1 MIVCNVISKANCAS
15 IKCVYLCSMKFTDYR
30 LSDELKAN
38 LTKMGFK
45 RPTDIQ
51 FKCIPTIQRG
61 EDLLAIAQTGTGK
74 TAAFAIPIIDKIQFG
89 SKRAGAREIQCLVMV
104 PTRELSMQ
112 LGDVFRAIAKNTK
125 VRTISIY
132 GGIEQDEQINALNNG
147 ADILV
152 TTPGRM
158 FDLISQGYIDLKNT
172 DTLVLDEADQMLN
185 LGFYKDIQD
194 VIRFLPKKRQTLF
207 FSATIDKNIKKLA
220 YSLISKSA
228 IRIQISPKNPVS
240 KNVTHAV
247 TFVEMDNK
255 RFMLERILKEHDT
268 LKVMVFV
275 RTKVRAER
283 LKAAMERV
291 AITVETL
298 HGDVEQREREHVLH
312 DFKAGHSRVLVAT
325 DVSARGID
333 IPNVDYVINYD
344 MPDVAENYVHRV
356 GRTGRGRN
364 KGQALSFCSQGEREL
379 LKGIEEYI
387 TVPIDILETT
397 KRDIEESILFS
408 DDGTNN
414 WKALLEKDKTDKKKK
429 RRGKKH

>member
-1 MIVCNVISKANCAS
+1 
-15 IKCVYLCSMKFTDYR
+15 MKFTDYR
-30 LSDELKAN
+30 ISDALKAN
-38 LTKMGFK
+38 LAQMGFK

-89 SKRAGAREIQCLVMV
+89 GRKSGKRQIQCLVMV
-104 PTRELSMQ
+104 PTRELATQ
-112 LGDVFRAIAKNTK
+112 IGDVFRKIAKNTK
-125 VRTISIY
+125 VKTLSLF
-132 GGIEQDEQINALNNG
+132 GGVEQNTQIDALENG
-147 ADILV
+147 TDILV

-158 FDLISQGYIDLKNT
+158 FDLISQGYVDLSVV
-172 DTLVLDEADQMLN
+172 DTLILDEADQMLN
-185 LGFYKDIQD
+185 LGFYKDIKD
-194 VIRFLPKKRQTLF
+194 VLRFLPKKRQTLF

-247 TFVEMDNK
+247 TFVEMDDK
-255 RFMLERILKEHDT
+255 RFFLERLLKENES
-268 LKVMVFV
+268 LKFIVFV

-283 LKAAMERV
+283 VKAAMSRV
-291 AITVETL
+291 GIITETL
-298 HGDVEQREREHVLH
+298 HGNVVQKERHQVLA
-312 DFKAGHSRVLVAT
+312 DFKTGNVRVLIAT

-333 IPNVDYVINYD
+333 IPNIDYVINYD
-344 MPDVAENYVHRV
+344 MPTVAENYVHRV

-364 KGQALSFCSQGEREL
+364 KGQALSFCSKQEQEL

-387 TVPIDILETT
+387 TVPIEVLETSKKDRQET
-397 KRDIEESILFS
+397 IFFS

-414 WKALLEKDKTDKKKK
+414 WQALIEKNEADKKNK
-429 RRGKKH
+429 RKGKK

>member
-1 MIVCNVISKANCAS
+1 
-15 IKCVYLCSMKFTDYR
+15 MKFTDYR
-30 LSDELKAN
+30 ISDELKAN
-38 LTKMGFK
+38 LTNMGFK

-89 SKRAGAREIQCLVMV
+89 GRKSGKRQIQCLVMV
-104 PTRELSMQ
+104 PTRELATQ
-112 LGDVFRAIAKNTK
+112 IGDVFRNIAKGTR
-125 VRTISIY
+125 VRALSLY
-132 GGIEQDEQINALNNG
+132 GGVEQDSQIDALENG
-147 ADILV
+147 TDILV

-158 FDLISQGYIDLKNT
+158 FDLVSQGYIDLSKV
-172 DTLVLDEADQMLN
+172 DTLILDEADQMLN

-194 VIRFLPKKRQTLF
+194 VLRFLPKHRQTLF

-247 TFVEMDNK
+247 TFVEMDDK
-255 RFMLERILKEHDT
+255 RFFLERLLKEQET
-268 LKVMVFV
+268 LKFIVFV

-283 LKAAMERV
+283 VKAAMARV
-291 AITVETL
+291 AIETETL
-298 HGDVEQREREHVLH
+298 HGDVDQKEREQVLAG
-312 DFKAGHSRVLVAT
+312 FKAGRSRVLIAT

-333 IPNVDYVINYD
+333 IPNIDYVINYD
-344 MPDVAENYVHRV
+344 MPEIAENYVHRV

-364 KGQALSFCSQGEREL
+364 KGQALSFCSKDERPL

-387 TVPIDILETT
+387 TVPVEILETT
-397 KRDIEESILFS
+397 KKDIAESILFS

-414 WKALLEKDKTDKKKK
+414 WQALLEKNETDKKKK
-429 RRGKKH
+429 RKGKK